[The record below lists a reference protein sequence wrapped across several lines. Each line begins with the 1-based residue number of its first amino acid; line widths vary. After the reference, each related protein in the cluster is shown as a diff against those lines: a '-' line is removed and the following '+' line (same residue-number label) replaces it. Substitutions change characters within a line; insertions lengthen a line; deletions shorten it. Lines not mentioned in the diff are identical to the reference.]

1 MAGSP
6 RRHFSFALLKQR
18 ATASAIPGH
27 QNSESNPA
35 HCHQGEHMPRP
46 LSQWQTNHPHSASN
60 KPIQKSMKQESNDQH
75 QSMATATPEAEEPVS
90 LKSAAAAFKLKEV
103 TLRSWCKKKLIKW
116 KRVKIGNKPRRLV
129 LISDVRA
136 YLAKRPPSAIGRVES
151 SQAMPQLAPL
161 SMEAKV
167 PVPKM
172 PVADASSEAPLPAPV
187 PNCAGHVESSQSTPE
202 INSTPPSL
210 GMAADVPQS
219 TVAAKPAPS
228 HPPASLK
235 QKTKPPRVG
244 ESGLLMH
251 RAKNS
256 MRKFGADELRKIG
269 AWITQRL
276 ANKFAPNNNPTPSEH
291 PTPAS

>member
-1 MAGSP
+1 
-6 RRHFSFALLKQR
+6 
-18 ATASAIPGH
+18 
-27 QNSESNPA
+27 
-35 HCHQGEHMPRP
+35 
-46 LSQWQTNHPHSASN
+46 
-60 KPIQKSMKQESNDQH
+60 MKQEPNDQH
-75 QSMATATPEAEEPVS
+75 QPMATATSEAEEPVS

-116 KRVKIGNKPRRLV
+116 KRVKIGKKPRRLV
-129 LISDVRA
+129 LISDVRD

-151 SQAMPQLAPL
+151 SQATPPLVQL
-161 SMEAKV
+161 SMEAQV
-167 PVPKM
+167 PVPQM
-172 PVADASSEAPLPAPV
+172 PIADAASDAPLPAPV
-187 PNCAGHVESSQSTPE
+187 PARTGQVESNQNTPE
-202 INSTPPSL
+202 MSSMPPPL
-210 GMAADVPQS
+210 NVAAAAPQS
-219 TVAAKPAPS
+219 TVAAKSEPS
-228 HPPASLK
+228 PPPASLK